1 MLTQQYYQGP
11 NVASVTQRKR
21 YRTANNVLPGVFT
34 GLLGAF
40 QLFLWVAIIILE
52 IISVY
57 YDAGRGTVYA
67 GFWCSTIL
75 FLTWVSMFCYRK
87 SFSDIHRRI

>member
-1 MLTQQYYQGP
+1 MLTDQYYRGP
-11 NVASVTQRKR
+11 NVASMTQRKR
-21 YRTANNVLPGVFT
+21 YRTTEKVLPGVFT

-40 QLFLWVAIIILE
+40 QLLLWIAIIILE

-67 GFWCSTIL
+67 GFWCSII
-75 FLTWVSMFCYRK
+75 FSLTWVSMFCYRK
-87 SFSDIHRRI
+87 SFSDTFR